1 MVDVSENWYQ
11 TIIRTVDEGRIE
23 ELFELVGTPI
33 ITEVVK
39 SGVSAIEST
48 QLDLSD
54 RRKIKV
60 TTNNLYDK
68 QEIQLLP
75 RPSGSYDFEVEQ
87 QNYYRASSMIPN
99 KIGNIVHSR
108 SNRSELSR
116 RIHQLTATSTMN
128 FQ

>member
-1 MVDVSENWYQ
+1 MVDVSKNWYQ
-11 TIIRTVDEGRIE
+11 TIIRTVDEGKIE
-23 ELFELVGTPI
+23 ELFELVGASI
-33 ITEVVK
+33 ISEVVK
-39 SGVSAIEST
+39 SGVSAIDST
-48 QLDLSD
+48 QLDLSHQ
-54 RRKIKV
+54 RKIKV
-60 TTNNLYDK
+60 TTNNLYGK

-75 RPSGSYDFEVEQ
+75 RPSGFNDFEVGQ

>member
-1 MVDVSENWYQ
+1 MDVSKNWYQ
-11 TIIRTVDEGRIE
+11 TIIRTVDEGKIE
-23 ELFELVGTPI
+23 ELFELVGASI
-33 ITEVVK
+33 ISEVVK
-39 SGVSAIEST
+39 SGVSAIDST
-48 QLDLSD
+48 QLDLSHQ
-54 RRKIKV
+54 RKIKV
-60 TTNNLYDK
+60 TTNNLYGK

-75 RPSGSYDFEVEQ
+75 RPSGFNDFEVGQ

>member
-1 MVDVSENWYQ
+1 MDVSENWYQ
-11 TIIRTVDEGRIE
+11 TIIRTVDEGKIE
-23 ELFELVGTPI
+23 ELFELVGASI
-33 ITEVVK
+33 ISEVVK
-39 SGVSAIEST
+39 SGVSAIDST
-48 QLDLSD
+48 QFDLSHQ
-54 RRKIKV
+54 RKIKV
-60 TTNNLYDK
+60 TTNNLYGK

-75 RPSGSYDFEVEQ
+75 RPSGFNDFEVEQ